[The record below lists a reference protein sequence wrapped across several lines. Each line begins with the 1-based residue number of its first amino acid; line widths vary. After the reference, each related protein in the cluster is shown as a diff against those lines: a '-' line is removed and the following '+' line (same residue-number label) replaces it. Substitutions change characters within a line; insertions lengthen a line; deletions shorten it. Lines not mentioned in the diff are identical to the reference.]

1 MENSSKASTPIAKY
15 SGPLHHH
22 YHHLGP
28 NRSYGQCI
36 NQLVGCQASVGKNHN
51 TTELI
56 TLPISTEALVHTEI
70 WTNDPK
76 SSEAYVT
83 LKPYY
88 QLDGCLQNVH
98 FVEPSVT
105 TTAEMSSRAPKTEVS
120 PPGCLLLNHHHHHH
134 HHHQSSERPT
144 DVYALTT
151 ELANATSAISI
162 LDPIT
167 GNRIF
172 VPPLTANT
180 GFLLPSPS
188 AAATA
193 TTITNTNTSSS
204 PSSGVITVS
213 PDSSTTIGTEGGAEI
228 INKLT
233 SVNEG
238 K

>member
-1 MENSSKASTPIAKY
+1 MDAICV
-15 SGPLHHH
+15 G
-22 YHHLGP
+22 
-28 NRSYGQCI
+28 NRECI

-51 TTELI
+51 PTELI

-98 FVEPSVT
+98 FVEPSAT
-105 TTAEMSSRAPKTEVS
+105 TTAEVSSRAPKTEVS
-120 PPGCLLLNHHHHHH
+120 PPSCLLLHHHHHH
-134 HHHQSSERPT
+134 HHHQSSERPA
-144 DVYALTT
+144 DVYALMT
-151 ELANATSAISI
+151 ESANATSAISI

-172 VPPLTANT
+172 VPSLTANT
-180 GFLLPSPS
+180 GLLLPSSS
-188 AAATA
+188 AAAT
-193 TTITNTNTSSS
+193 TTTTTNTSSS

-213 PDSSTTIGTEGGAEI
+213 PDSSTTIGTERGAET
-228 INKLT
+228 INKPK
-233 SVNEG
+233 SSNKG